1 MASVTIMVVDT
12 IPERGTSLAAS
23 LDLNEGVEVVSVAS
37 ARDTALKQ
45 LQKSPDVV
53 VLSSGALGQNTTFSF
68 IRALEAR
75 SPSSRVLIMFETVP
89 SDEVLVGSI
98 KSGVR
103 GYVRAGDPPAIIA
116 KAARAV
122 SRGEM
127 WAERRILVKAISQP
141 MLLPETLH
149 SHVPTLSPLTGRE
162 REMLALL
169 VQGATNREI
178 AENSNISERTVKT
191 HLYRIY
197 KKLNVKSR
205 AKVMALLSH
214 S

>member
-1 MASVTIMVVDT
+1 MVTINVMLVDNSV
-12 IPERGTSLAAS
+12 ERGAMLAAA
-23 LDLNEGVEVVSVAS
+23 LNLNEGIEVVATVSSRETVG
-37 ARDTALKQ
+37 KQ
-45 LQKSPDVV
+45 LQKKPDVV
-53 VLSSGALGQNTTFSF
+53 VLSSDALGQGSLFSF
-68 IRALEAR
+68 IRSMEMK
-75 SPSSRVLIMFETVP
+75 SPSSRVMVMFETAP
-89 SDEVLVGSI
+89 TDEELVGSI
-98 KSGVR
+98 KAGMR

-122 SRGEM
+122 HRGEM
-127 WAERRILVKAISQP
+127 WAERRILVKALSQP

-149 SHVPTLSPLTGRE
+149 SHVSTLSPLTGRE